1 MKSRKSSLALLVLF
15 VLGLGLAFVQAQD
28 DDAPVLAYRQR
39 LMKGQGAGMGSIGDI
54 LKYKLPYSADIKT
67 HASNISEYAK
77 LIPGAFEKNI
87 AMGKTDAQ
95 AVVWE
100 NWDDFTAKA
109 KALEDAAAKLAASAE
124 SGEMRAM
131 MPDVKALGEACRG
144 CHDTYRKPREERFER

>member
-1 MKSRKSSLALLVLF
+1 MKSRKLSLALLVLF
-15 VLGLGLAFVQAQD
+15 GLGLALVQAQD

-67 HASNISEYAK
+67 HASNISAYAK
-77 LIPGAFEKNI
+77 MIPGAFEKNI

-131 MPDVKALGEACRG
+131 MPNVKALGEACRG
-144 CHDTYRKPREERFER
+144 CHDTYRKPKEERFER

>member
-1 MKSRKSSLALLVLF
+1 MKSRKLSLALLVLF
-15 VLGLGLAFVQAQD
+15 VLGLGLALVQAQD

-67 HASNISEYAK
+67 HASNISAYAK
-77 LIPGAFEKNI
+77 MIPGAFEKNI

-131 MPDVKALGEACRG
+131 MPNVKALGEACRG
-144 CHDTYRKPREERFER
+144 CHDTYRKPKEEHFER